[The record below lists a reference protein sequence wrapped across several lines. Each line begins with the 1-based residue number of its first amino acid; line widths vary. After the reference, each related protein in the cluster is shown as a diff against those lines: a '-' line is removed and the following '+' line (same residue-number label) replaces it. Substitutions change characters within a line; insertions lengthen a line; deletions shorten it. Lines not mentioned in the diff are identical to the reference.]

1 MYRFLK
7 TADKKWVSA
16 ILGLEANRQDGIG
29 GLYMKKG
36 FCILLS
42 SAMLMGTMP
51 VYGQVPQMEQV
62 THTYRAEVG
71 TKNFYKDDVLQ
82 PLDTEIYLKDGYV
95 MLPVRT
101 FFTAMG
107 EQTLIDWNREERIAA
122 VLQGENAI
130 TLDVDEN
137 EILVNGEALP
147 VSGKMETKD
156 GRLFVPL
163 RNWKHILNACNYS
176 LTDEDIVWNSAEQE
190 AVVKIKESKIAEQ
203 EDVREVTLSGEG
215 QAPNY
220 AMEMTEQYD
229 FIENAGDG
237 YFIALKYGEDD
248 SVGVIMAGTECDYDV
263 IDSTGKVLID
273 FPAHRVFQLEYLGED
288 LFYVTSADRSEQ
300 YVVDQTGK
308 TIFTLSYDRI
318 LAYSEGMAVVG
329 DMINGEY
336 LYGYVDLKGNL
347 QIPLQFTKAELFSE
361 GAAAVSLGELADKKC
376 GFVDKKG
383 DFVIEPVYRSC
394 GSFQEGLAMVRTSE
408 GVGFVNHQGKFVISP
423 VYRSASNFVNGTAF
437 AVTGEFN
444 EIWIIDDTG
453 KKLRKITEVKGGS
466 ASAEGNDRLMQVEY
480 IVEGVSGVDH
490 THVVQNYDKNGAIS
504 KTAFDLEKGMSEGLA
519 PVYDH
524 TQKMM
529 GYADETG
536 KMIITPSFT
545 KAEPFQDGYAVVK
558 RLIEKSDGSRDE
570 EWGIIANPL
579 TK

>member
-1 MYRFLK
+1 
-7 TADKKWVSA
+7 
-16 ILGLEANRQDGIG
+16 
-29 GLYMKKG
+29 MKKG

-107 EQTLIDWNREERIAA
+107 EQTLIDWNQEERIAS

-203 EDVREVTLSGEG
+203 EDVREVVLSGEG
-215 QAPNY
+215 QAPSY

-273 FPAHRVFQLEYLGED
+273 FPPHRVFQLEYLGED
-288 LFYVTSADRSEQ
+288 LFYVTSADRSEK

-308 TIFTLSYDRI
+308 TIFTLPYDRI

-347 QIPLQFTKAELFSE
+347 QIPLQFTKAEPFSE
-361 GAAAVSLGELADKKC
+361 GVAAVSLGKLEDKKC

-408 GVGFVNHQGKFVISP
+408 GVGFVNHQGEFVISP

-437 AVTGEFN
+437 AVTGEIN

-480 IVEGVSGVDH
+480 IVEGVSGADH